1 VGFYKD
7 FTFLDVKDYGIWP
20 HHILQTKDMYDNA
33 KRRFGW
39 NVSFSKKLLSFLE
52 NFVPSGIFLTSCH
65 LLILD
70 GHGSHVI
77 QKK

>member
-1 VGFYKD
+1 MTMQKEGLDEMFP
-7 FTFLDVKDYGIWP
+7 FLK
-20 HHILQTKDMYDNA
+20 N
-33 KRRFGW
+33 
-39 NVSFSKKLLSFLE
+39 SSFLE
-52 NFVPSGIFLTSCH
+52 KFVPSGIFLTSCH